1 MLNCVRNTELT
12 VLKYG
17 QLDNVNLRPTSYFIS
32 SQKKNIM
39 SLLWIN
45 CQTKIHL
52 KLENEGT
59 LAESLFC

>member
-32 SQKKNIM
+32 SQKKKNYESFM
-39 SLLWIN
+39 D
-45 CQTKIHL
+45 
-52 KLENEGT
+52 KLSNQNSSEAGK
-59 LAESLFC
+59 